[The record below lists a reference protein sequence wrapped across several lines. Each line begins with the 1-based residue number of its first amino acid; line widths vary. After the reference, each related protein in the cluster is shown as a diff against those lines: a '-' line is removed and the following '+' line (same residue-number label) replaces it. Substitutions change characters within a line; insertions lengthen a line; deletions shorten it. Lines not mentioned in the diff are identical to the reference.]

1 MGVKVH
7 KCVQK
12 AINQKTHKS
21 LFFFSPPKKKK
32 KGPTIVE
39 NPNPKN
45 IQQIENPS
53 LATHSQAK
61 PPTQAPLPLP
71 KRETKG

>member
-1 MGVKVH
+1 MCAKSY
-7 KCVQK
+7 KSKDPQK
-12 AINQKTHKS
+12 P
-21 LFFFSPPKKKK
+21 LFFFSQKKKK
-32 KGPTIVE
+32 KGPTIAE